1 MYSNWFAVASIIEQT
16 LTTLNAFLRSDN
28 AGCYHGAYLI
38 LSLPSIGERA
48 DIMIKRYDFSDLQAG
63 KDICYRRTAAL
74 KAHMRRYI
82 NEGKIFYCLSVNLGQ
97 YNKENIAQLQKV
109 QSFVAMV
116 ATEARKFDH
125 ITPTL
130 KQLQ

>member
-38 LSLPSIGERA
+38 LSLPSI
-48 DIMIKRYDFSDLQAG
+48 
-63 KDICYRRTAAL
+63 DICYRRTAAL

-109 QSFVAMV
+109 QTFVARV

>member
-1 MYSNWFAVASIIEQT
+1 MQE
-16 LTTLNAFLRSDN
+16 AFLRSDN
-28 AGCYHGAYLI
+28 AGCYHCAYLI
-38 LSLPSIGERA
+38 LSLPSTGGRA
-48 DIMIKRYDFSDLQAG
+48 GIMIKRYDFSDPQVG
-63 KDICYRRTAAL
+63 KDFCYRRTAAL

-97 YNKENIAQLQKV
+97 CNKENIAQLQKV
-109 QSFVAMV
+109 QTFVARV

>member
-16 LTTLNAFLRSDN
+16 LTTLNTFLRSDN

-109 QSFVAMV
+109 QTFVARV

>member
-109 QSFVAMV
+109 QTFVARV

-125 ITPTL
+125 ITSTL

>member
-28 AGCYHGAYLI
+28 AGCHHGAYLI
-38 LSLPSIGERA
+38 LSLPSIGVRA
-48 DIMIKRYDFSDLQAG
+48 GIMIKRYDLSDLQAG

-74 KAHMRRYI
+74 KTHMRRYI
-82 NEGKIFYCLSVNLGQ
+82 NKGKIFYCLSVNLGQ

-109 QSFVAMV
+109 QTFEASV
-116 ATEARKFDH
+116 ATESRKFDH

>member
-1 MYSNWFAVASIIEQT
+1 MIEQT

-38 LSLPSIGERA
+38 LSLPTIGERA
-48 DIMIKRYDFSDLQAG
+48 GIMIKRYDFSDLQAG

-109 QSFVAMV
+109 QTFEARV

>member
-109 QSFVAMV
+109 QTFVARV
-116 ATEARKFDH
+116 ATEARKFDQ
-125 ITPTL
+125 ITPH
-130 KQLQ
+130 